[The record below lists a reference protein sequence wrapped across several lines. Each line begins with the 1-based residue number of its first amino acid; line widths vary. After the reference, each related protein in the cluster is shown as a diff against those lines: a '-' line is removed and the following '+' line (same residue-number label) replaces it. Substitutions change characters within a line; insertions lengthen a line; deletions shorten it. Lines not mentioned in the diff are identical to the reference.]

1 MTTRCNDCLS
11 ILSANLYTCFFF
23 LLLLIVVVFFVSLS
37 SNRSFA
43 LDGGTRVRVG
53 DSSLD
58 ALHLGVG
65 VVVFLI
71 VLLLRILLR
80 VLLFLLFLVVRVAGR
95 CRAGGADLASLVR
108 ATFFARKEV
117 GIATKITRVE
127 HCTHQLAG
135 QLRYGREAE
144 GEHPPGVVSRRG
156 RGRGVDRRRRR
167 RRRTR
172 RRLEEV
178 LLLLL
183 LLWLLLLLCVV
194 RIGGRRRL

>member
-1 MTTRCNDCLS
+1 MTL
-11 ILSANLYTCFFF
+11 
-23 LLLLIVVVFFVSLS
+23 
-37 SNRSFA
+37 
-43 LDGGTRVRVG
+43 
-53 DSSLD
+53 
-58 ALHLGVG
+58 
-65 VVVFLI
+65 
-71 VLLLRILLR
+71 
-80 VLLFLLFLVVRVAGR
+80 
-95 CRAGGADLASLVR
+95 
-108 ATFFARKEV
+108 
-117 GIATKITRVE
+117 VE

-172 RRLEEV
+172 RRLEEM

-183 LLWLLLLLCVV
+183 LLWLLLLLLLLCVV